1 MAKKTLSDIKAY
13 ISKHPWLDKWVLNK
27 YTITTIIFGVF
38 FLFVGD
44 QCIVKQVKRAR
55 QERHIRRQ
63 IQESRRNIATY
74 ERELETLSHP
84 DSLERYAREH
94 YHMHAPNEDVYIVK

>member
-1 MAKKTLSDIKAY
+1 MIKLSDIQVY
-13 ISKHPWLDKWVLNK
+13 LSEHPWLDKWVVNK
-27 YTITTIIFGVF
+27 YTITTLIFGVF

-55 QERHIRRQ
+55 QERSLQRQ
-63 IQESRRNIATY
+63 IDESRKNIATY
-74 ERELETLSHP
+74 EHELETLSNP

>member
-1 MAKKTLSDIKAY
+1 MAKITFSAIQAY
-13 ISKHPWLDKWVLNK
+13 ISKHPWMGKWVVNK
-27 YTITTIIFGVF
+27 YTITTLLFGVF

-44 QCIVKQVKRAR
+44 QCIVKQVKRVR
-55 QERHIRRQ
+55 QERHLQRQ
-63 IQESRRNIATY
+63 IKESRRNIATY
-74 ERELETLSHP
+74 ERELQTLSNP